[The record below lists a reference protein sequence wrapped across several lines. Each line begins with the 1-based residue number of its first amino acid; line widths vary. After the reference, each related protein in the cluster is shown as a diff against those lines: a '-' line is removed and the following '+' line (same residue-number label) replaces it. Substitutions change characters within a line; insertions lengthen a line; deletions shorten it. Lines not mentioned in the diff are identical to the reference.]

1 MEKKRVNKL
10 TYLDL
15 FKFIDT
21 KCNFREL
28 KKGLTWTCYHNLKFT
43 KEFCK
48 KNKLD
53 FKNIEKKLH
62 KHGGFCDCEVLL
74 NVWGRINEKEVLK

>member
-1 MEKKRVNKL
+1 MEKKANKV

-15 FKFIDT
+15 FQFVEK
-21 KCNFREL
+21 KCNF
-28 KKGLTWTCYHNLKFT
+28 KDNKGLAWTCYHNLKFT

-53 FKNIEKKLH
+53 FAKIEKRLH
-62 KHGGFCDCEVLL
+62 KHGGFCDCEVIF
-74 NVWGRINEKEVLK
+74 NAWGKINEKEVLK